1 MEPRYTLDDLMREA
15 GIGRRTLR
23 SYIARGALPRP
34 KHRGPL
40 PAYDEAF
47 LLRLKAAVR
56 LRREGV
62 PIDDLAARLS
72 ATSPDEIAYLAGHG
86 PPPEAVPAEDF
97 SKRAAAPTGPE
108 RWERTCLY
116 PGLELHV
123 AVDAGEAAQ
132 RMARAIR
139 RMFGPAEG
147 EVTTEQPP

>member
-1 MEPRYTLDDLMREA
+1 MEPRYKLDDLVREA

-23 SYIARGALPRP
+23 SYIQRGALPRP

-40 PAYDEAF
+40 PAYDEDF
-47 LLRLKAAVR
+47 LLRLKAAIR

-62 PIDDLAARLS
+62 AIDDLGARLS
-72 ATSPDEIAYLAGHG
+72 AASPGEIAYLAGHG
-86 PPPEAVPAEDF
+86 PPPAPKEAAPAEVP
-97 SKRAAAPTGPE
+97 RGAPTAGTE

-123 AVDAGEAAQ
+123 AAGADEAAQ

-139 RMFGPAEG
+139 TMFGPAED
-147 EVTTEQPP
+147 E

>member
-1 MEPRYTLDDLMREA
+1 MEPRYKLDDLVREA

-23 SYIARGALPRP
+23 SYIQRGALPRP

-40 PAYDEAF
+40 PAYDDAF

-62 PIDDLAARLS
+62 AIDDLGARLS
-72 ATSPDEIAYLAGHG
+72 AASPDEIAYLAGQG
-86 PPPEAVPAEDF
+86 PPPAPKEAAPAEAP
-97 SKRAAAPTGPE
+97 SARAAPTPGTE

-123 AVDAGEAAQ
+123 AVGADEAAQ

-139 RMFGPAEG
+139 KLFGPAEH
-147 EVTTEQPP
+147 E